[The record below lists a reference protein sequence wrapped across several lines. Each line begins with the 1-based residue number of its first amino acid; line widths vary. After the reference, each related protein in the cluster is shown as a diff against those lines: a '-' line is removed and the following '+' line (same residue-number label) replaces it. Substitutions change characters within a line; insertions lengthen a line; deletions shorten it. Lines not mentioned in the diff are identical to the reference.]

1 MKTSVTQSIR
11 GTAGRTA
18 VTAVAPVVWGTT
30 YVVTTEVL
38 PPGHPVFAA
47 LMRTLPAGLVAL
59 ALARTLPGGIWW
71 VRAAVLGILNIGAF
85 NALLFVAAERLPG
98 GVAGTLVAGQPLLVV
113 GLAAVVLQQRPDA
126 WRVGWGVAGVV
137 GVGLVVLGPAAA
149 LDGAGVAAGVGCAVA
164 MALGVTLTK
173 RWGRPPEATPVAF
186 AGWQLTAAG
195 LFLLPLTLV
204 IEGPP
209 PAIGLAAGAGYLWLG
224 LAGGLIAYIVW
235 FQGIVTLPV
244 TSVSLLGLL
253 SPLVAALLGAALLG
267 QLLGPV
273 QIVGFVLT
281 LAAVAAGQVPPPA
294 RLRPASSLAA

>member
-1 MKTSVTQSIR
+1 VQPLL
-11 GTAGRTA
+11 G
-18 VTAVAPVVWGTT
+18 
-30 YVVTTEVL
+30 
-38 PPGHPVFAA
+38 
-47 LMRTLPAGLVAL
+47 VAL
-59 ALARTLPGGIWW
+59 AAVGWPPRPEGG
-71 VRAAVLGILNIGAF
+71 G
-85 NALLFVAAERLPG
+85 
-98 GVAGTLVAGQPLLVV
+98 
-113 GLAAVVLQQRPDA
+113 
-126 WRVGWGVAGVV
+126 VGWGVAGVV

>member
-113 GLAAVVLQQRPDA
+113 GLAAVVLQQDRKS
-126 WRVGWGVAGVV
+126 
-137 GVGLVVLGPAAA
+137 
-149 LDGAGVAAGVGCAVA
+149 
-164 MALGVTLTK
+164 T
-173 RWGRPPEATPVAF
+173 
-186 AGWQLTAAG
+186 
-195 LFLLPLTLV
+195 
-204 IEGPP
+204 
-209 PAIGLAAGAGYLWLG
+209 
-224 LAGGLIAYIVW
+224 
-235 FQGIVTLPV
+235 
-244 TSVSLLGLL
+244 
-253 SPLVAALLGAALLG
+253 
-267 QLLGPV
+267 
-273 QIVGFVLT
+273 
-281 LAAVAAGQVPPPA
+281 
-294 RLRPASSLAA
+294 RLNSSHVKIS